1 MEKVISLQ
9 QPIATIV
16 KQYPE
21 LIGILYQIGFTE
33 IVKPVMLA
41 TVGKFMTLT
50 SGASFRHIDIEVVRQ
65 ALRANGFTLMEE

>member
-16 KQYPE
+16 KQHPE
-21 LIGILYQIGFTE
+21 LVGILYQIGFTE
-33 IVKPVMLA
+33 IVKPMMLA

-50 SGASFRHIDIEVVRQ
+50 SGASFRNIDIEVVKQ
-65 ALRANGFTLMEE
+65 ALRANGFTIMEE